1 MSPLIY
7 GTGSGGFKKASTQI
21 PYLMKIALDEGQPV
35 VIEDGAGVWDYV
47 HIADLAIL
55 YEILLDKAISGED
68 IPSGKRGIYFSGTG
82 RFSWRELSELVGKAG
97 VEIGALKSA
106 EPKKVTLEFVS
117 EKIGWPPQQVERAL
131 ASK

>member
-7 GTGSGGFKKASTQI
+7 GIGSGAFKKVSTQI

-35 VIEDGAGVWDYV
+35 VIGDGAGIWDYV
-47 HIADLAIL
+47 HIADLVVL
-55 YEILLDKAISGED
+55 FEILLDKAISGES
-68 IPSGKRGIYFSGTG
+68 IPSGKQGIYFSGTG
-82 RFSWRELSELVGKAG
+82 RYSWRELAEFVGKAG

-106 EPKKVTLEFVS
+106 EPKEVTLEFVS
-117 EKIGWPPQQVERAL
+117 EKIGWPAQQVERAL